1 MSAIVAVRSV
11 EFDTPDVER
20 SVAFYERIWGMRVVA
35 REPDAAFLRA
45 GGADHYALVL
55 RSATTAGL
63 ARVGLTARDTATVDQ
78 LYACIPAAGGTV
90 VGEPKRRT
98 GPGGGYGFVFT
109 DPEERQFEVA
119 AGMDGHDDTTHP
131 NDRPTKISHV
141 VLNASDAD
149 RTTRFLRDALGF
161 RLRDQTKMMDFL
173 GCNADHHSIAVARI
187 GNTSLNHVAFEVADI
202 DGVMRASGRLK
213 QNGFAIEWGVGR
225 HGPGSNVF
233 SYFID
238 PNELAIEYT
247 AEIQQVDDAT
257 YVVGTPETW
266 ARGSNLDAWGLAE
279 PPSRR
284 FDVATHFADEVP
296 T

>member
-1 MSAIVAVRSV
+1 
-11 EFDTPDVER
+11 
-20 SVAFYERIWGMRVVA
+20 VAFYERVWGVTPIA
-35 REPDAAFLRA
+35 RA
-45 GGADHYALVL
+45 GGAVFLRSGGSEHHAVVL
-55 RSATTAGL
+55 RAARTAGL
-63 ARVGLTARDTATVDQ
+63 ARVGLAAATRGDVDA
-78 LYACIPAAGGTV
+78 LVERVRAAGGTV
-90 VGEPKRRT
+90 LGEPSRRT
-98 GPGGGYGFVFT
+98 LPGGGYGFAFT
-109 DPEERQFEVA
+109 DLEDREFEVVA
-119 AGMDGHDDTTHP
+119 DMDGHDDTAHP

-141 VLNASDAD
+141 VLNATDAD

-187 GNTSLNHVAFEVADI
+187 GNTSLNHVAFEVANI

-213 QNGFAIEWGVGR
+213 QSGYAVEWGVGR
-225 HGPGSNVF
+225 HGPGGNVF

-238 PNELAIEYT
+238 PNDLAIEYT
-247 AEIQQVDDAT
+247 TEIAQVDDAT
-257 YVVGTPETW
+257 HTVGTPETW

-284 FDVATHFADEVP
+284 FDIATHFADAVP

>member
-1 MSAIVAVRSV
+1 MGAVVAVRSV
-11 EFDTPDVER
+11 EFDTPDIER
-20 SVAFYERIWGMRVVA
+20 SIAFYERIWGMTLVA
-35 REPDAAFLRA
+35 REPGAAYLRA
-45 GGADHYALVL
+45 GGADHHALVL
-55 RSATTAGL
+55 RSAATAGL
-63 ARVGLTARDTATVDQ
+63 ARVGLAARDAAAIDE
-78 LYACIPAAGGTV
+78 LFARIPVAGGAV
-90 VGEPKRRT
+90 LGEPRQRS
-98 GPGGGYGFVFT
+98 GPGGGYGFGFT
-109 DPEERQFEVA
+109 DPEGRAFEVV
-119 AGMDGHDDTTHP
+119 AGMDGHDDTAHA

-141 VLNASDAD
+141 VLNATDAD

-257 YVVGTPETW
+257 YVVGTPERW
-266 ARGSNLDAWGLAE
+266 ARGSNLDAWGLAD
-279 PPSRR
+279 PPTRR
-284 FDVATHFADEVP
+284 FDVATHFAEAVP
-296 T
+296 A